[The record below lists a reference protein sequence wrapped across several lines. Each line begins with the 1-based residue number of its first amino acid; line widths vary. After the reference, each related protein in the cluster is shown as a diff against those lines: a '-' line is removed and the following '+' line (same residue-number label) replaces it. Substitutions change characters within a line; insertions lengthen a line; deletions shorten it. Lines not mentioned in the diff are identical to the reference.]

1 MRRLRREVTQFGA
14 AESRLTLAIAF
25 SAALHAGLIWSLAPQ
40 TGNRGLARPV
50 PIQAR
55 VVQSEPAPAPTRPLP
70 RPILRSPG
78 AHEPIPL
85 PVAAETAH
93 AADAIPGAQSPDA
106 ETKLELPGLPEAP
119 DLVHYAAKDLDVFPQ
134 LQAALR
140 PDYPQSAL
148 QQKIPG
154 TVTLLVL
161 VDEAGRVS
169 GVSVVDA
176 APQGLFDDS
185 AQQALAGAAFM
196 PAQREGRKVRSR
208 ILVNVSYD
216 PDKP

>member
-1 MRRLRREVTQFGA
+1 M
-14 AESRLTLAIAF
+14 
-25 SAALHAGLIWSLAPQ
+25 
-40 TGNRGLARPV
+40 
-50 PIQAR
+50 
-55 VVQSEPAPAPTRPLP
+55 
-70 RPILRSPG
+70 
-78 AHEPIPL
+78 
-85 PVAAETAH
+85 PVAAQPARSGDPVQEALP
-93 AADAIPGAQSPDA
+93 AADDTG
-106 ETKLELPGLPEAP
+106 LGLPGLPQAP

-148 QQKIPG
+148 QQKMAG

-161 VDEAGRVS
+161 VDEAGRVT

-176 APQGLFDDS
+176 APQGMFDDS
-185 AQQALAGAAFM
+185 ARQALSSAAFV
-196 PAQREGRKVRSR
+196 PAQRDGRKVRSR